1 MGSMCSC
8 VQDSDKKGNMN
19 LNPERSKEIRKFLNI

>member
-8 VQDSDKKGNMN
+8 VQDSESKSN
-19 LNPERSKEIRKFLNI
+19 LNLDPERSKEICKFIE